1 MSSERME
8 DQAGTPRGPPPGQWG
23 LLVPGGPLRGCS
35 PHAPPSDSWRRHS
48 QNMKSSVQS
57 VLHSAAPR
65 PPGDPVPQ
73 PGRYPPAPIC
83 ASNPSWTFLASGAK
97 ERPPSAAHG
106 HLRST
111 EAGGSGGVWVQTHTP
126 TPAPWSPL
134 ALPPAP
140 LPRPTGPP
148 GVGYG
153 VLSHDIKT
161 GRATG
166 AWLRDSGSPARPAC
180 AGCVCPHYSQVRV
193 VGGGPWGPTARPPSP
208 RLSRLSSVAEVGK
221 GIAAPGGCL
230 VSDLLPC
237 PPHPQLRH
245 QAARAEPPPGEG
257 PCVADGLWDFRRRA
271 AGTGPPAPPV
281 PHARAGSGIWGQTDR
296 SKCARSVTGHRPQ
309 RPAAAFWGSA
319 ARLPGPR
326 PPAGSSP
333 HA

>member
-35 PHAPPSDSWRRHS
+35 PHAPPSSDSWRRHS

-73 PGRYPPAPIC
+73 PGRHPPAPIC

-97 ERPPSAAHG
+97 EHPPSAAHG

-166 AWLRDSGSPARPAC
+166 AWLRDSGSLPGRPVLA
-180 AGCVCPHYSQVRV
+180 AFVPITHRSV
-193 VGGGPWGPTARPPSP
+193 
-208 RLSRLSSVAEVGK
+208 SSAV
-221 GIAAPGGCL
+221 APGAP
-230 VSDLLPC
+230 LP
-237 PPHPQLRH
+237 
-245 QAARAEPPPGEG
+245 
-257 PCVADGLWDFRRRA
+257 V
-271 AGTGPPAPPV
+271 PPAPALAGCRLWLRWARGLQPLGAAWSATSF
-281 PHARAGSGIWGQTDR
+281 PAPRTPSSGTKPPGQSHRPARARVWPTASGISEEGQQAQGPQPRRSPMPMPARASGDR
-296 SKCARSVTGHRPQ
+296 RTEASARG
-309 RPAAAFWGSA
+309 
-319 ARLPGPR
+319 L
-326 PPAGSSP
+326 
-333 HA
+333 